1 MKSPY
6 GQVDVLGE
14 AIVHPATLLLKS
26 KMVGLDSVTD
36 GGVPVTDF
44 LILEDVDMDAAI
56 EIARSDSFTAYGAIG
71 VSEMMVMG
79 G

>member
-26 KMVGLDSVTD
+26 KMVGPDSVTD
-36 GGVPVTDF
+36 GGVAVTDF

-56 EIARSDSFTAYGAIG
+56 EIPRSHSFAAYGAIG
-71 VSEMMVMG
+71 DQK
-79 G
+79 

>member
-44 LILEDVDMDAAI
+44 LILEDVGMDAAI
-56 EIARSDSFTAYGAIG
+56 EIAWSDSFAAYGLLG
-71 VSEMMVMG
+71 YQK
-79 G
+79 